1 MSHGLT
7 GYAVTTTKRWSNFV
21 RFDNDFPGF
30 SHVNSSEGAT
40 IWTGRLT
47 PMLDR
52 VTGGNADVLA
62 SRVPMGRAASADEV
76 ARAIAWI
83 ASPEAS
89 FVTGA
94 VLPVNGGMCAA

>member
-1 MSHGLT
+1 VSSSSKHRT
-7 GYAVTTTKRWSNFV
+7 IIKPDV
-21 RFDNDFPGF
+21 RRNHEP
-30 SHVNSSEGAT
+30 
-40 IWTGRLT
+40 
-47 PMLDR
+47 
-52 VTGGNADVLA
+52 
-62 SRVPMGRAASADEV
+62 SADEV